1 MGMIVTLYLISAVVY
16 NAVDAPSGRGFS
28 NIEVWMLGAQFPII
42 LALCE
47 YGFVLYLKRH
57 ENKVQNQVEKMTPDP
72 NQVQRMTLDQ
82 TMTLDQMMTLDKKM
96 TPDDQN
102 QVQTMTLEDQGADL
116 DYRIKRLDTATMI
129 FSLLFFTTFALVY
142 WITLLN

>member
-1 MGMIVTLYLISAVVY
+1 M
-16 NAVDAPSGRGFS
+16 F
-28 NIEVWMLGAQFPII
+28 GAQFPII
-42 LALCE
+42 TALCE

-57 ENKVQNQVEKMTPDP
+57 ENKVQNHVEKMTPDP

-82 TMTLDQMMTLDKKM
+82 AMTLDQTM

-102 QVQTMTLEDQGADL
+102 QVHTMTPEDQGADL

-142 WITLLN
+142 WITLLT